1 VSEVHRDGDAPLPR
15 DTETTI
21 ATMANVAPGSYLF
34 FGKTTVA
41 RLAGGENP
49 KVHCTLDAGTSTDT
63 SDDDGQKDDDFFTLS
78 THLVVTLGGTSDVTL
93 HCMLTGSNA
102 TFVARETKIIAL
114 KVDTVTADP
123 VVG

>member
-1 VSEVHRDGDAPLPR
+1 VLEVHRDGDAPLPR

-21 ATMANVAPGSYLF
+21 ATMANVAAGSYVVS
-34 FGKTTVA
+34 GKTTVV

-49 KVHCTLDAGTSTDT
+49 KVTCTLDAGTVTDT
-63 SDDDGQKDDDFFTLS
+63 AQDDGQKDDDFFTLP
-78 THLVVTLGGTSDVTL
+78 THLVVTFGGTGTVTL

-114 KVDTVTADP
+114 KVGSVTADP
-123 VVG
+123 VLG

>member
-1 VSEVHRDGDAPLPR
+1 VAEVHRDGDAPLPR

-21 ATMANVAPGSYLF
+21 ATMSNLPAGSYVIS
-34 FGKTTVA
+34 GKTTVV

-49 KVHCTLDAGTSTDT
+49 EILCTLDTGTVTDT
-63 SDDDGQKDDDFFTLS
+63 AAGDGQKDDDYFTLP
-78 THLVVTLGGTSDVTL
+78 TQLAVTFGGTGTVTL

-102 TFVARETKIIAL
+102 TFVARATKIIAL
-114 KVDTVTADP
+114 MVGTVTADP